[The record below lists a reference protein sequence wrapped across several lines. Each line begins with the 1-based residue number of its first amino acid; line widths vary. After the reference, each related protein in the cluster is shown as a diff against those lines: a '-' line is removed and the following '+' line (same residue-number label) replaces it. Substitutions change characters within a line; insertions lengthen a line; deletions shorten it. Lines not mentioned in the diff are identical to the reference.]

1 LLSIRSSNRVNAVYS
16 TSTEGIMATVE
27 SIINHAERHC
37 KSHGA
42 RLTDKRKQV
51 LAGLLQSEKALSA
64 YELADYFTEK
74 LNQSIPAMSVYR
86 ILEFL
91 QQEQLVHKLNL
102 ANKYVACSHISCDHD
117 HDIPQFLICNECQ
130 KVKEISINKAMIDD
144 LQQNVEDAG
153 FHLASPQL
161 EMNCICDNCSEKS
174 ELIKR

>member
-1 LLSIRSSNRVNAVYS
+1 
-16 TSTEGIMATVE
+16 MATVE
-27 SIINHAERHC
+27 SIINHAERQC

-51 LAGLLQSEKALSA
+51 LTGLLQSEKALSA
-64 YELADYFTEK
+64 YELADYFTKE
-74 LNQSIPAMSVYR
+74 LDQSIPAMSIYR

-102 ANKYVACSHISCDHD
+102 ANKYIACSHITCEHE
-117 HDIPQFLICNECQ
+117 HAVPQFLICNKCQ

-144 LQQNVEDAG
+144 LQQNVENAG

-161 EMNCICDNCSEKS
+161 EMNCVCESCSEKS
-174 ELIKR
+174 E